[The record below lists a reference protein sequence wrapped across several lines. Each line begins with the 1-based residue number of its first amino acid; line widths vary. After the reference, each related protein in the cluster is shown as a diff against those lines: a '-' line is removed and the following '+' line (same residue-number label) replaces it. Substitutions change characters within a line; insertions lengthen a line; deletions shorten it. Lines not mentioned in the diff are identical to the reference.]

1 MGVQARAHGHD
12 GSSVSA
18 DIAIQVEGVS
28 KRYPL
33 FAHPWHAVRYLASLI
48 WRGSVPASL
57 STGHGFQALSNI
69 GFNVGKGERVG
80 LVGRNGAGKSTI
92 LKLLAGNFPPT
103 TGQLVING
111 SVYSL
116 FPGAVSF
123 SFEQSAEENARQYL
137 SYLGLPPKELQARID
152 EIREFT
158 ELGEYFYQPTK
169 NLSLGMRV
177 RAEFAV
183 ATAQSADVVIIDEVL
198 GAGDI
203 YWSEK
208 IARRME
214 KMCAAGTTLL
224 LVSHSLSQVNRY
236 CERAVWIERGCVL
249 MDGPVLE
256 VTKRYEGFLER
267 LSWQTDDVEDK
278 SLEIENAAVEMG
290 NEVLSESGQTVMR
303 WPGRGDVIVAG
314 VWINEKADNYF
325 LISNTANPIQ
335 IKLALLAIQSGEF
348 SLRYLITF
356 WNETGKRVAVIE
368 NISDIV
374 RLQVGEIHTVIVSRD
389 SISLLHG
396 KYHVTVTV
404 SDAVRAQET
413 TNEFAVRQDVIY
425 KSFVVEISQDSVKNY
440 FGHKAVF
447 RLELYS

>member
-1 MGVQARAHGHD
+1 M
-12 GSSVSA
+12 SA

-33 FAHPWHAVRYLASLI
+33 FSHPWHAVHYLASLI
-48 WRGSVPASL
+48 WRGTVPATP
-57 STGHGFQALSNI
+57 STGHGVQALSDV
-69 GFNVGKGERVG
+69 GFTVAKGERVG
-80 LVGRNGAGKSTI
+80 LVGRNGAGKSTL

-103 TGQLVING
+103 TGSLAIDG
-111 SVYSL
+111 AVYCL

-137 SYLGLPPKELQARID
+137 SYLGLTPQELQARID
-152 EIREFT
+152 EIRDFT

-214 KMCAAGTTLL
+214 KMCSEGTTLL

-236 CERAVWIERGCVL
+236 CERAVWIERGRVL
-249 MDGPVLE
+249 MDGPALE

-267 LSWQTDDVEDK
+267 LSWQTEDIDDKCVALD
-278 SLEIENAAVEMG
+278 SAAEEMG
-290 NEVLSESGQTVMR
+290 NEVLPDSGQTVTR
-303 WPGRGDVIVAG
+303 WPGKGGVRVTG
-314 VWINEKADNYF
+314 VWLNGRAVQKLELTQKDPLEIR
-325 LISNTANPIQ
+325 LILRARE
-335 IKLALLAIQSGEF
+335 AGEF
-348 SLRYLITF
+348 NLRYLLTF
-356 WNETGKRVAVIE
+356 WDANGKRAAVIE
-368 NISDIV
+368 NESDGIKV
-374 RLQVGEIHTVIVSRD
+374 SVDALDVEQEVLFRRASLGLGAGCYHLSLTVIDALMS
-389 SISLLHG
+389 
-396 KYHVTVTV
+396 VTTT
-404 SDAVRAQET
+404 SEHATRMDAL
-413 TNEFAVRQDVIY
+413 Y
-425 KSFVVEISQDSVKNY
+425 KSFEILVREVDFASVPQPLY
-440 FGHKAVF
+440 
-447 RLELYS
+447 RLNLEA

>member
-1 MGVQARAHGHD
+1 MN
-12 GSSVSA
+12 A
-18 DIAIQVEGVS
+18 DIAIEVEGVS

-33 FAHPWHAVRYLASLI
+33 FGHPWHAVRYLASLI
-48 WRGSVPASL
+48 RRGALPASWA
-57 STGHGFQALSNI
+57 SSNGVQALSDI
-69 GFNVGKGERVG
+69 QLRIGKGERVG
-80 LVGRNGAGKSTI
+80 LVGRNGAGKSTL

-103 TGQLVING
+103 TGRLAMVG
-111 SVYSL
+111 TVYCL

-137 SYLGLPPKELQARID
+137 SYLGLTPQELQARID
-152 EIREFT
+152 DIREFT

-214 KMCAAGTTLL
+214 KMCADGTTLL

-236 CERAVWIERGCVL
+236 CERAVWIERGRVA

-267 LSWQTDDVEDK
+267 LSWQTDDIDDK
-278 SLEIENAAVEMG
+278 SVALDGAAEEMG
-290 NEVLSESGQTVMR
+290 NEVLPDSGQTVVR
-303 WPGRGDVIVAG
+303 WPGKGGMRVSG
-314 VWINEKADNYF
+314 VWLNGRAV
-325 LISNTANPIQ
+325 Q
-335 IKLALLAIQSGEF
+335 KLELAQNDPLDIRLMLRAQRAGEYG
-348 SLRYLITF
+348 LRYLLTF
-356 WNETGKRVAVIE
+356 WDANGKRMAVIE
-368 NISDIV
+368 NESDRFIV
-374 RLQVGEIHTVIVSRD
+374 DAAMQETGHDITFTRVTSGLGVGR
-389 SISLLHG
+389 
-396 KYHVTVTV
+396 YHVTVTV
-404 SDAVRAQET
+404 TDALAGLST
-413 TNEFAVRQDVIY
+413 TNEREIRVDVLY
-425 KSFVVEISQDSVKNY
+425 KSFEICVNDEKGGGAAPRPLYFLDLTSEATQDV
-440 FGHKAVF
+440 
-447 RLELYS
+447 

>member
-1 MGVQARAHGHD
+1 MVVQACSHGHD
-12 GSSVSA
+12 GFAVKT
-18 DIAIQVEGVS
+18 DVAIRVEGVS

-33 FAHPWHAVRYLASLI
+33 FGHPWYAVRYLASLI
-48 WRGSVPASL
+48 WRGTLPARISA
-57 STGHGFQALSNI
+57 GHGVQALSDI
-69 GFNVGKGERVG
+69 GFNVSKGERVG

-111 SVYSL
+111 SVYCL

-183 ATAQSADVVIIDEVL
+183 ATAQSADVIIIDEVL

-208 IARRME
+208 IAQRME
-214 KMCAAGTTLL
+214 KMCANGTTLL

-236 CERAVWIERGCVL
+236 CERAVWIERGEVV
-249 MDGPVLE
+249 MDDLAFE
-256 VTKRYEGFLER
+256 VTKRYESFLER
-267 LSWQTDDVEDK
+267 LSWQTDDIEDK
-278 SLEIENAAVEMG
+278 SLEIENVGAEMG
-290 NEVLSESGQTVMR
+290 SEVLSESGQTVTR
-303 WPGRGDVIVAG
+303 WPGRGDVIIAG
-314 VWINEKADNYF
+314 VWINEKADTYF
-325 LISNTANPIQ
+325 SISNTVTPIK
-335 IKLALLAIQSGEF
+335 IRLALRALKAGEF
-348 SLRYLITF
+348 CLRYLITF
-356 WNETGKRVAVIE
+356 WNDTGKRVAVIE
-368 NISDIV
+368 NILDVVSLRV
-374 RLQVGEIHTVIVSRD
+374 EQIHNVIVSRD

-396 KYHVTVTV
+396 KYHMTVTV
-404 SDAVRAQET
+404 SDAVMAQET

-425 KSFVVEISQDSVKNY
+425 KSFIFEISDNSLKNY
-440 FGHKAVF
+440 SGHKAVY
-447 RLELYS
+447 RLKLYS